1 MGGMEQEGGKQVGH
15 EIGSPWHSAPSRRG
29 NDALGTASLCAL
41 PRGAFLAFGRRR
53 SRGESLLAAVCLLAV
68 TLCPLALLREGH
80 SPAAW
85 SPGPHSGGGLAGAR
99 ELALRELGVS
109 SRALSAVDH
118 AQPEA
123 RVQTPAVGAGTSILM
138 QGIVPGK
145 PVPPAG
151 WVADNAEKTG
161 VKAAEADI
169 VRSITGAV
177 RDATDVRHAAV
188 RGGGDDAAGEA
199 RTARPAAAV
208 AQGAAEQGES
218 TGTGAGVPAV
228 PKDAPSSAMAGSERA
243 AGSSGVAGHAATA
256 ARASTVHAAGAHG
269 HIIFKGLSPLAK
281 PLSLSRHAA
290 VAGSAKGRDIDER
303 GAGSMSPKGLSPL
316 AKALVLHVNKDV
328 SAAAQS
334 AGDVARGKALIPS
347 KLSKELTNVISQ
359 IVRQATVQEHGEGDP
374 KMRAEAASSLQGGTE
389 AATPEGADGGQG
401 PSVSA
406 NTEDTEETGNL
417 DTEETGNLDD
427 ALINAT
433 AVQRQVVGGVG
444 GDDRGDAD
452 SDGWLAYK
460 RVPVTYVAWLCAAL
474 CVVVT
479 MLLSTKLILRHL
491 EYYGN
496 PDTQKYV
503 VRILFMA
510 PIYAVDSLLALT
522 FVGWATTYI
531 DVFRDCYEVCV
542 WV

>member
-1 MGGMEQEGGKQVGH
+1 MGA
-15 EIGSPWHSAPSRRG
+15 PWQSAPSRRE
-29 NDALGTASLCAL
+29 NDALGAESLCAL
-41 PRGAFLAFGRRR
+41 PRGAFLAFARRR

-68 TLCPLALLREGH
+68 TLCPLALLREGR

-85 SPGPHSGGGLAGAR
+85 SPGPHSSGGPAGAR

-118 AQPEA
+118 ARPEA

-151 WVADNAEKTG
+151 WVVDNAEKMG

-177 RDATDVRHAAV
+177 RDATDVRHEDV
-188 RGGGDDAAGEA
+188 RGGGTDAAGEA

-218 TGTGAGVPAV
+218 TGTGAGAPAV
-228 PKDAPSSAMAGSERA
+228 RGDAPSSAVAGSERA
-243 AGSSGVAGHAATA
+243 AGSSGAAGHAATA
-256 ARASTVHAAGAHG
+256 ARVSTVHGAGAHG
-269 HIIFKGLSPLAK
+269 HMISKVPL
-281 PLSLSRHAA
+281 PLVKALALSRHAA
-290 VAGSAKGRDIDER
+290 VAGSVKGRDMDER
-303 GAGSMSPKGLSPL
+303 GVGSMSPKGLSPL

-334 AGDVARGKALIPS
+334 GGDVARGKALIPT

-359 IVRQATVQEHGEGDP
+359 IVRQAAVQEQGDGKP
-374 KMRAEAASSLQGGTE
+374 KTRAEPASSLQGGTE
-389 AATPEGADGGQG
+389 AATPEA
-401 PSVSA
+401 SVPG
-406 NTEDTEETGNL
+406 NTQ

-427 ALINAT
+427 AIINAT

-452 SDGWLAYK
+452 TDGWLAYK

-531 DVFRDCYEVCV
+531 DVFRDCYEVSTTCTV
-542 WV
+542 PPLVYDDVTLSIYV